1 MLLTRLLI
9 DETMD
14 DVLLFGVDIFASSVI
29 FPLYLESLPALIDC
43 SQSSS
48 LIAQSR
54 HVLTFSLMLDNLVS
68 HLLQR
73 SQVVILIYSKILTND
88 DD

>member
-1 MLLTRLLI
+1 MPLTRLLI

-14 DVLLFGVDIFASSVI
+14 GVLLLCMEYVYVYGVDIFASSVI
-29 FPLYLESLPALIDC
+29 FPLYLESLPPLIDC

-48 LIAQSR
+48 LIALSQSR

-68 HLLQR
+68 LLYHKL
-73 SQVVILIYSKILTND
+73 SF
-88 DD
+88 